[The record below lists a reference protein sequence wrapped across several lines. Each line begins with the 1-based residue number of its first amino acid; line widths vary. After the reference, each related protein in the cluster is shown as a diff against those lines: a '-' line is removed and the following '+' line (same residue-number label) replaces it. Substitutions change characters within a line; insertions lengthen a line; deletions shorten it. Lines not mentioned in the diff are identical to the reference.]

1 VKEECERSAEAMKK
15 GLMDQDE
22 LMANM
27 DQVLETKGEEI
38 TQLTLQVETLLQD
51 SVKVKELTKANED
64 LDEQSERLKIKVR
77 IDLKSSFLIF
87 YLLSNS

>member
-51 SVKVKELTKANED
+51 SVKVKELTNANED
-64 LDEQSERLKIKVR
+64 LDEQSERLKIKVT

>member
-64 LDEQSERLKIKVR
+64 LHEQSERLKIKVT

-87 YLLSNS
+87 HLLSNS

>member
-1 VKEECERSAEAMKK
+1 MKEECERSAEAMKK

-87 YLLSNS
+87 HLLSNS

>member
-1 VKEECERSAEAMKK
+1 MKEECERSAEAMKK

-51 SVKVKELTKANED
+51 SVKVKELTNANED
-64 LDEQSERLKIKVR
+64 LDEQSERLKIKVT

>member
-1 VKEECERSAEAMKK
+1 MKEECERSAEAMKK

>member
-87 YLLSNS
+87 HLLSNS